1 MSTRWQYKV
10 EQVKVGTWGNVK
22 PELLE
27 ERLQKLG
34 QQGWELVNAVH
45 ATQWGPTM
53 LFLKRPG

>member
-1 MSTRWQYKV
+1 MSARWQYKV
-10 EQVKVGTWGNVK
+10 EQVKVTAWGTLRL
-22 PELLE
+22 ELVE

-45 ATQWGPTM
+45 AGQWGPTV